1 MGLDYDIPVVPLAPL
16 TPTRDDGLR
25 MVVPSSSHTIVYIS
39 QGLSPPKVSGSWA
52 WQADLQSKFGLVS
65 DSKLVCL
72 CSV

>member
-39 QGLSPPKVSGSWA
+39 QELSPPKVSGSWA
-52 WQADLQSKFGLVS
+52 WQAQL
-65 DSKLVCL
+65 
-72 CSV
+72 